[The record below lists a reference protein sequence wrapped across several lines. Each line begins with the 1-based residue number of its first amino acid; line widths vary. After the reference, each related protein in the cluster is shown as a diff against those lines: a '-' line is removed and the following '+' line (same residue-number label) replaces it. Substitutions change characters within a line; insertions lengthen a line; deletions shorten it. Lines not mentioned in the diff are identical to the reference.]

1 MKANMSD
8 ERIKK
13 VISEPAS
20 VPTQPSIMSAPRDKG
35 KTQKF
40 IIVIAVL
47 IASIILNVI
56 LLITIIS
63 KNELINTL
71 KSTNEKQKDFITE
84 LEVKLNER
92 SSL

>member
-13 VISEPAS
+13 AISEPAS
-20 VPTQPSIMSAPRDKG
+20 VPTQPSIMSAPRDKR

-63 KNELINTL
+63 KNERINAL
-71 KSTNEKQKDFITE
+71 NSAKKRQDDFIEE
-84 LEVKLNER
+84 LEIKLKER